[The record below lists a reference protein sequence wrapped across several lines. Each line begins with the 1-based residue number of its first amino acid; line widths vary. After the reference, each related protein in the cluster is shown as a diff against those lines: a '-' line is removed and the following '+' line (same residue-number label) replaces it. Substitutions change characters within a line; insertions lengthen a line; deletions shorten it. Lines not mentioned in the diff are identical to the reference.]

1 MKQTTKYQLNLMESG
16 DAFSPDP
23 LNENTQALENA
34 LVEHNSDENA
44 HSALRTTVAEHTA
57 DKNNPHAVTAAQ
69 VGAAAASHNHSAAAI
84 TSGTLPVSRGGT
96 GNTSVDSTPTSGSKK
111 MVTSGGVYTAL
122 EGKAAA
128 GHSHSE
134 YAAASHSHS
143 EYAAASHSHSGY
155 AAASHSHGAGSI
167 TSGTLP
173 VSRGGTGNS
182 SVDSTPVSGSSKM
195 VTSGGVYT
203 ALSKKYG
210 TDNAPWVVGSYTG
223 TGVIGTAL
231 NISLGFQP
239 SAVVVLRAD
248 GTIGFGLC
256 VRSGNSQGAM
266 TSAKMSTATNSYT
279 VFNDYMEITSTGF
292 SVLKYH
298 ENYVN
303 CPNMNNVP
311 YVYIAFK

>member
-34 LVEHNSDENA
+34 LVTHDGDESA

-57 DKNNPHAVTAAQ
+57 DKDNPHAVTAAQ
-69 VGAAAASHNHSAAAI
+69 VGAAAVSHNHSAAAI

-128 GHSHSE
+128 G
-134 YAAASHSHS
+134 HSHS

-210 TDNAPWVVGSYTG
+210 TDNAPWVIGSYTG
-223 TGVIGTAL
+223 NGSDSGQTV
-231 NISLGFQP
+231 NLGFKP
-239 SAVVVLRAD
+239 SAVFVVCTANGIWGIMLQN
-248 GTIGFGLC
+248 GTTH
-256 VRSGNSQGAM
+256 A
-266 TSAKMSTATNSYT
+266 A
-279 VFNDYMEITSTGF
+279 TSTYHRNSDVYGF
-292 SVLKYH
+292 VHVSHGIAPTESGFTVKDSNNSNDRFTVN
-298 ENYVN
+298 ETNYT
-303 CPNMNNVP
+303 
-311 YVYIAFK
+311 YLYLALR